1 MGKIIQFPQNHHKKI
16 PQLLKLK
23 ELSDDI
29 DEVIYSAK
37 VQKEINMIEIIGVMS
52 HRLGNL
58 LQNTENKAEVWKIC
72 QEIVK
77 EQSLLD

>member
-1 MGKIIQFPQNHHKKI
+1 MGKIIQFPQEHPKKI

-23 ELSDDI
+23 ELSDEI
-29 DEVIYSAK
+29 VYSAK

-58 LQNTENKAEVWKIC
+58 LQRTKNKAEVWKVC

>member
-1 MGKIIQFPQNHHKKI
+1 MGKIIQFPQVMEKRF
-16 PQLLKLK
+16 PQIVKLK

-37 VQKEINMIEIIGVMS
+37 VQKDIPMLEIIGVLA
-52 HRLGNL
+52 HRLGVM
-58 LQNTENKAEVWKIC
+58 LQKVDEKPEVWEIC
-72 QEIVK
+72 QEIIK

>member
-1 MGKIIQFPQNHHKKI
+1 MGKIIQFPQEHPKKI

-23 ELSDDI
+23 ELSDEI
-29 DEVIYSAK
+29 DELVYSAK

-58 LQNTENKAEVWKIC
+58 LQRTKNKAEVWKVC